1 MHDIIERAKE
11 YRELV
16 ATRALG
22 HEKSA
27 EWHRHW
33 GEVLG
38 VVATALSAIV
48 GSAIFVAVA
57 NQLGLG
63 GQGGISL
70 PAGRWAWLG
79 YFFFGLLLIS
89 APVLTGI
96 QTYLNHPEQAARHKA
111 SWAGYYRIQQRLD
124 LFLLR
129 HAELDCVAPERSEAL
144 NELEGISKEIET
156 VAESSLTLTDRAY
169 ADARKALSARAPVEG
184 ARRLAS

>member
-1 MHDIIERAKE
+1 MRDIIERAKE
-11 YRELV
+11 YRDV
-16 ATRALG
+16 VTTRAVA

-57 NQLGLG
+57 QQLGLG
-63 GQGGISL
+63 GEGGISL
-70 PAGRWAWLG
+70 PGGRWAWLG

-96 QTYLNHPEQAARHKA
+96 QTYLNHPEQAAKHKA
-111 SWAGYYRIQQRLD
+111 SWAGYSRIQQRLD

-129 HAELDCVAPERSEAL
+129 HAELDCAVPERSEAL
-144 NELEGISKEIET
+144 NELEAISKDIET

-169 ADARKALSARAPVEG
+169 ADARKALSKRHPT
-184 ARRLAS
+184 SPKP

>member
-1 MHDIIERAKE
+1 MRDIIERATE
-11 YRELV
+11 YRDLV
-16 ATRALG
+16 ATRALA

-48 GSAIFVAVA
+48 GSAIFVAVTR
-57 NQLGLG
+57 QVGLG
-63 GQGGISL
+63 GQNGISL
-70 PAGRWAWLG
+70 PGGGWAWLG

-96 QTYLNHPEQAARHKA
+96 QTYLNHPEQAAKHKA
-111 SWAGYYRIQQRLD
+111 SWAGYSRIQQRLD
-124 LFLLR
+124 LYLLR
-129 HAELDCVAPERSEAL
+129 HAEVECVAPERSEAL
-144 NELEGISKEIET
+144 NELEGISKEIEA

-169 ADARKALSARAPVEG
+169 ADARKALD
-184 ARRLAS
+184 ARRPASPNA